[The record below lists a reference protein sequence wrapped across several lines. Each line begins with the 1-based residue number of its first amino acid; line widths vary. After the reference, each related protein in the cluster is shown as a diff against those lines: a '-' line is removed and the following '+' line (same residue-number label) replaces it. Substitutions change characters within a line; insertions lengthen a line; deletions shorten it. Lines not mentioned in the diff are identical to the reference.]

1 MFSYNIFKQNK
12 DVLLAICDEDILGRT
27 FSDGELEITI
37 SEFYKGK
44 NCDIADAIKLAKNA
58 TIINA
63 VGKNIINILI
73 EKKFVDASSVLQI
86 GETSHV
92 QVVSMQY

>member
-12 DVLLAICDEDILGRT
+12 DVLLAICDENILGKT
-27 FSDGELEITI
+27 FGNGELEITI
-37 SEFYKGK
+37 SDFYKGK
-44 NCDIADAIKLAKNA
+44 NCDAAAAIKLAKGA

-86 GETSHV
+86 GETSHA
-92 QVVSMQY
+92 QVISVE